1 MIYIMAESLIIFIS
15 IKKDN
20 QYIETIVYHFTIFIF
35 FFERQ

>member
-1 MIYIMAESLIIFIS
+1 MAESCIVFMS
-15 IKKDN
+15 IKNDN